1 MVEFVVRRILSG
13 IESLRIH
20 LESVYFTETNFF
32 LTKSIVDKDKKLA
45 EKV

>member
-20 LESVYFTETNFF
+20 LEFVYFIETKFF
-32 LTKSIVDKDKKLA
+32 LL
-45 EKV
+45 KVL